1 MSSIPQIIFRN
12 ITNLNDARYAA
23 TVFAHAVSFSAEP
36 QNADYISPEKVS
48 EIGQW
53 LSGPKKLLEINNPNL
68 NEVLEFISK
77 SGVDGIITSNIEL
90 YEQISMRGLEVIWD
104 ASQIKKD
111 TLWPQII
118 YSKIDPLPQ
127 NYFLHLSEPDQVSA
141 VAILS
146 SDVKGI
152 SIFGTEESELGMKD
166 YTGWNEFFDQL
177 LEG

>member
-77 SGVDGIITSNIEL
+77 SGVDGIITSNSDL
-90 YEQISMRGLEVIWD
+90 YDQISMRGLEVIWD
-104 ASQIKKD
+104 SIQTLKD
-111 TLWPQII
+111 TTWPQIV
-118 YSKIDPLPQ
+118 YQNEGNLPP

-141 VAILS
+141 ISILTS
-146 SDVKGI
+146 KINGI
-152 SIFGTEESELGMKD
+152 SISGTEEPELGMKD
-166 YTGWNEFFDQL
+166 YSSWNDFFEQL
-177 LEG
+177 LDE